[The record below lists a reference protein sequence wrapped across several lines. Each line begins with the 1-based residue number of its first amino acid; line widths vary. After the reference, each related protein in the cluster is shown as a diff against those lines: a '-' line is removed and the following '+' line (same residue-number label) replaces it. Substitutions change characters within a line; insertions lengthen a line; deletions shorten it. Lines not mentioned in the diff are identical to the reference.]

1 MCQNVH
7 LRMFHKHSV
16 KILTKLLPV
25 EWAILAGNNKPL
37 LFKKFIMELY
47 ATYLYV
53 KQAGSVGWE
62 SCLWLDII
70 SAKAST
76 LNGGATEIL
85 LV

>member
-1 MCQNVH
+1 M
-7 LRMFHKHSV
+7 
-16 KILTKLLPV
+16 TKLLPV

-37 LFKKFIMELY
+37 LFKKFIMELF

-62 SCLWLDII
+62 SCLWMEII

-76 LNGGATEIL
+76 LTGGATEIL